1 MYIFLFAQYE
11 GVAETNSTTCA
22 WSRLLLQ
29 SVRNSSVAV
38 LIFLKDNTPFYF
50 VWSLHPLN
58 VLQLPIDN
66 ATQQKEKKVQM
77 IRWTRHLNTKKNRT
91 FVNDPSNANKGT
103 TKICGE
109 IKRRNVRSIDITRHC
124 SIVTHR
130 TTQTKKLTSNENRQ
144 KYKKKE

>member
-1 MYIFLFAQYE
+1 MYIFLCAQYE
-11 GVAETNSTTCA
+11 GVAETNSTTCT
-22 WSRLLLQ
+22 WSRLLFQ

-38 LIFLKDNTPFYF
+38 LIFLKENTSFYF

-66 ATQQKEKKVQM
+66 ATQQKEKKIQM

-109 IKRRNVRSIDITRHC
+109 IKRRNVRSIDITRHR
-124 SIVTHR
+124 SIVTHH
-130 TTQTKKLTSNENRQ
+130 TKQTNEQ
-144 KYKKKE
+144 KIDIKWK